1 MKMKMKN
8 LVSAIIV
15 GLLPSLATAGG
26 HSGFGGH
33 GTQVVVDSHAMEGTS
48 GVLVRN
54 VGKDVWIWDNP
65 PEGFPAA
72 TAAECT
78 QYIAFATGQQQ
89 PIGGTVTCR
98 VVDGDGDVFL
108 NTGTFQPNGTVLL
121 TNVAATGKWAAYV
134 GAQWEGKTDIQV
146 DAMTSTYSF
155 KPVN

>member
-1 MKMKMKN
+1 MKMKN

-15 GLLPSLATAGG
+15 GLLPSLTTAGG

-48 GVLVRN
+48 GALVRN

-89 PIGGTVTCR
+89 PVGGTVTCR
-98 VVDGDGDVFL
+98 VVDADGDVFL
-108 NTGTFQPNGTVLL
+108 NNGTFQPNGTVLL

-146 DAMTSTYSF
+146 DSMTSTYSF
-155 KPVN
+155 TPVN

>member
-78 QYIAFATGQQQ
+78 QYIAFSTGQQQ

>member
-1 MKMKMKN
+1 MKMKN

-121 TNVAATGKWAAYV
+121 TNVAATGKWAAYI
-134 GAQWEGKTDIQV
+134 GASWIGKTETQIGDKASV
-146 DAMTSTYSF
+146 YSF
-155 KPVN
+155 TPTN

>member
-1 MKMKMKN
+1 MRKI
-8 LVSAIIV
+8 AIAALISIT
-15 GLLPSLATAGG
+15 PSLGLAGA

-33 GTQVVVDSHAMEGTS
+33 GTQVIVDTHVMEGTS
-48 GVLVRN
+48 GALVRN
-54 VGKDVWIWDNP
+54 VGKDVWVWDNP

-89 PIGGTVTCR
+89 PVGGTVTCR
-98 VVDGDGDVFL
+98 AVDGDGDVFL

-146 DAMTSTYSF
+146 DSMTSTYSF
-155 KPVN
+155 TPVN

>member
-48 GVLVRN
+48 GALVRN

-89 PIGGTVTCR
+89 PVGGTVTCR
-98 VVDGDGDVFL
+98 VVDADRHRYIHVWTYGD
-108 NTGTFQPNGTVLL
+108 NTTP
-121 TNVAATGKWAAYV
+121 
-134 GAQWEGKTDIQV
+134 
-146 DAMTSTYSF
+146 
-155 KPVN
+155 

>member
-1 MKMKMKN
+1 MKN

-48 GVLVRN
+48 GALVRN

-78 QYIAFATGQQQ
+78 QYIAFSTGQQQ
-89 PIGGTVTCR
+89 PIGGAVTCR